1 MISITR
7 PGMRSL
13 AYGAAA
19 AAFVL
24 SLNMKLPTAANAQ
37 EILNVGA
44 FGADANQLNPFLSG
58 GGQDQAL
65 FGYIFNGLTRFPPG
79 SMDPDDIELDL
90 AQSYEASED
99 GLTWT
104 FVLRDGVQ
112 FHHGYGELAAADVVY
127 SLNRAR
133 NPETSGFAANLDAI
147 ETVEALDDKTVRIT
161 LAAPVPTLLGKL
173 ADPSGGLIV
182 SQKAA
187 EELGDDIKA
196 FMVGTG
202 PFQFDSYT
210 PKQQTELSAHSDY
223 FRGAPKIERIVYR
236 YIPDETAR
244 ELAFASGEIDL
255 FYGRREQ
262 DWVDRMREQ
271 YPDEIEILIFAPS
284 QSRVLHMN
292 MAKPPLDDVRVRQ
305 AIQHAINRDEFQQ
318 LVGEDITQQLISP
331 VPSGFLGQ
339 TTDVP
344 TYDYDPEKSRE
355 LLAEAGYPDGLTI
368 EVLTSKIASLRTP
381 YELVMEQLRQVG
393 IDADTEFVDHAAWH
407 AQIRQDES
415 GLIIYGGAP
424 FPDADSFLT
433 PFFLGSSAIGE
444 PGAQTNFS
452 HCTVADEEINAA
464 RSELDPDKR
473 NELWATAQQKIMEE
487 ACAVPIFE
495 LLQVWG
501 KRANL
506 DLGYELEGS
515 LNLGPPIT
523 ENTEFKN

>member
-1 MISITR
+1 MISITQLSR
-7 PGMRSL
+7 HAL
-13 AYGAAA
+13 AKGVAAA
-19 AAFVL
+19 AIVCAVAGT
-24 SLNMKLPTAANAQ
+24 LPSSVEAQ

-58 GGQDQAL
+58 GGQDRAL
-65 FGYIFNGLTRFPPG
+65 FAYVFNGLTRFPPG
-79 SMDPDDIELDL
+79 SMDPADIELDL
-90 AQSYEASED
+90 AESYESSDD

-112 FHHGYGELAAADVVY
+112 FHHGYGELTAADVVY

-133 NPETSGFAANLDAI
+133 NPETSGVAANLAAV
-147 ETVEALDDKTVRIT
+147 ESVEALDDKTVQIK
-161 LAAPVPTLLGKL
+161 LSSPVPTLLGML
-173 ADPSGGLIV
+173 ADPQGGYIV

-196 FMVGTG
+196 TMVGTG
-202 PFQFDSYT
+202 PFQFDNYT
-210 PKQQTELSAHSDY
+210 PKQQSELSAHDDY
-223 FRGAPKIERIVYR
+223 FRGAPKIQEIVYR

-244 ELAFASGEIDL
+244 ELAFASGEIDM

-262 DWVDRMREQ
+262 TWVDRMRAQ
-271 YPDEIEILIFAPS
+271 YPDEIEILIFAPR
-284 QSRVLHMN
+284 QSRLLHLN
-292 MAKPPLDDVRVRQ
+292 RTKPPLDDIRVRQ

-318 LVGEDITQQLISP
+318 LVGEDITTQLRSP

-344 TYDYDPEKSRE
+344 TYDYDPDKARA
-355 LLAEAGYPDGLTI
+355 LLAEAGYPDGVDI
-368 EVLTSKIASLRTP
+368 EVLNSKIASLRTP

-393 IDADTEFVDHAAWH
+393 INADTEFVDHAAWH

-433 PFFLGSSAIGE
+433 PFFLGSSAIGQ
-444 PGAQTNFS
+444 PAAQTNFS
-452 HCTVADEEINAA
+452 HCDVADEEINAA

-473 NELWATAQQKIMEE
+473 NALWATAQQKIMED
-487 ACAVPIFE
+487 ACSVPIFE

-523 ENTEFKN
+523 ENTEFKG